1 MSPCQVASE
10 IESVKC
16 HSREAAEYESPA
28 RKCRVGKMERLSPA
42 RDGTRYRPC
51 PGLRRS
57 TQPTPDLRPGLSYS
71 AAARLFRLRLR
82 DLTVTAKPT
91 RTSRPALLFRHLGDV
106 HRKPR
111 LRQQR
116 RQLEYLE
123 AVSGNFTLAIHTWL
137 RIRRFVAALKIVEEL
152 LRLSGAR
159 LGALGAGHDRL
170 SRIRPN
176 QLRPVLLEQ
185 LSAGKEI
192 GPDHLTVHRD
202 HYTDCILVAQLAD
215 DALIVALHRLRYR
228 VHLFLNFLVSHDAR
242 VGCSRVHL
250 SCRSVDLHRFRHDML
265 RLTNFIPNLLLI

>member
-116 RQLEYLE
+116 CQLEYLE
-123 AVSGNFTLAIHTWL
+123 AVSCDLSVAIHAGL
-137 RIRRFVAALKIVEEL
+137 GVGGFMAALKIVQKL
-152 LRLSGAR
+152 LGLSSAR
-159 LGALGAGHDRL
+159 L
-170 SRIRPN
+170 
-176 QLRPVLLEQ
+176 
-185 LSAGKEI
+185 
-192 GPDHLTVHRD
+192 
-202 HYTDCILVAQLAD
+202 
-215 DALIVALHRLRYR
+215 
-228 VHLFLNFLVSHDAR
+228 
-242 VGCSRVHL
+242 
-250 SCRSVDLHRFRHDML
+250 
-265 RLTNFIPNLLLI
+265 